1 MFTSHLEI
9 RQMEV
14 PRGFMWAVGI
24 LSLSYLLVELLYIP
38 FGRMGA
44 DEFWFGH
51 HIYEYTKKIPYR
63 DFPPYKTVLGY
74 YLLSIP
80 MYFAHTVLTP
90 LFQIKEEIALINTVL
105 ISVTAIWATRFF
117 HYKAVILTLLIIIS
131 NQLFLVY
138 SVDLRV
144 DMLTSWLGLISL
156 LLILSNRT
164 LAAGVV
170 LALSFLVS
178 QKALWFFAASN
189 MAFAC
194 YWLFAARQWQT
205 VRTAFNFN
213 LAILISVSLYIVF
226 WSILSTP
233 SSVLHSL
240 FYEAYTQS
248 KITWYSK
255 IYYNCWMT
263 IMRNGPLLVLLWPLT
278 WLSLFTPSSDKTK
291 KQRIFIAAYS
301 SVMMLFILTYQ
312 QAFPYNMVF
321 ALPVFFVLYADFF
334 SFLLKIFNQNI
345 LAHLNEKVV
354 FWFTSL
360 CSIAMLGVNCILN
373 LPIAYFAIAA
383 IPICLGLYIR
393 QRPHPLSTLPTII
406 WGLILCSGILY
417 PLTRF
422 SVLIPSLS
430 GHYQQEMII
439 TMNKLLQNGDG
450 YVGGIPFL
458 YNKNQPVPGL
468 KNLISPAVS
477 YLYKPNPELLPV
489 LIPSL
494 YLEPRTMQQVLTD
507 LNNMQVKLYVNNY
520 RMLILPKNIKKFLRA
535 EYQYYGNSIY
545 LYAPKISAGHHTK
558 RIKFSGDYQLQ
569 TTAQI
574 KIDNR
579 VVKPNTI
586 ITLDAGTHDF
596 KSKSEFRLKLKPS
609 NSEAKSLQQQD
620 LWYETTANIL
630 I

>member
-1 MFTSHLEI
+1 MLCI
-9 RQMEV
+9 
-14 PRGFMWAVGI
+14 
-24 LSLSYLLVELLYIP
+24 SYLLVELLYIP

-51 HIYEYTKKIPYR
+51 HIYEYTKQLPYR

-80 MYFAHTVLTP
+80 MYFAETVLTP
-90 LFQIKEEIALINTVL
+90 LFQIKEEIALINTAL
-105 ISVTAIWATRFF
+105 IGITAVWATRFF
-117 HYKAVILTLLIIIS
+117 HFKAVILTLLIIIS

-156 LLILSNRT
+156 LLILSNRVF
-164 LAAGVV
+164 AAGVV

-189 MAFAC
+189 IAFAS
-194 YWLFAARQWQT
+194 YWFFVARQWQT
-205 VRTAFNFN
+205 IRTTFNFN
-213 LAILISVSLYIVF
+213 LAILITVGLYILF
-226 WSILSTP
+226 WSLISTP

-255 IYYNCWMT
+255 IYYNCWIT

-278 WLSLFTPSSDKTK
+278 WLSLFIPSDKTK
-291 KQRIFIAAYS
+291 KQRVFIAAYA
-301 SVMMLFILTYQ
+301 SVMMLLILTYQ

-321 ALPVFFVLYADFF
+321 ALPVFFILYADFF
-334 SFLLKIFNQNI
+334 SFLLKLFNENV
-345 LAHLNEKVV
+345 LAHLNEKWV

-393 QRPHPLSTLPTII
+393 QRPNPLSILPTII
-406 WGLILCSGILY
+406 WVLIICTGIVY
-417 PLTRF
+417 PLARF
-422 SVLIPSLS
+422 STLIPSLS
-430 GHYQQEMII
+430 GRYQQEMIV
-439 TMNKLLQNGDG
+439 TMDKLLQNGDG

-494 YLEPRTMQQVLTD
+494 YLEPRTMQQVLAD
-507 LNNMQVKLYVNNY
+507 LNNMPVKLYVNNY
-520 RMLILPKNIKKFLRA
+520 RMLILPKNIKKFLQT

-545 LYAPKISAGHHTK
+545 LYSPKIPAGHHTK
-558 RIKFSGDYQLQ
+558 RIKFSGHYQLQ
-569 TTAQI
+569 TKT
-574 KIDNR
+574 KINIDHR
-579 VVKPNTI
+579 IVKPNTI
-586 ITLDAGTHDF
+586 ITLNAGIHDF
-596 KSKSEFRLKLKPS
+596 KSKSEFRLKLIPS
-609 NSEAKSLQQQD
+609 NSEANSLPQED